1 MKKNKSENIK
11 ILLNSMISYLRI
23 FCTTVFSLL
32 TVRYLIEALGIE
44 QFGIYALITGVVTI
58 LAFLNSAM
66 TVSTQRY
73 LSFHQGTGDLQNLNK
88 IFKSS
93 LLLHIVIGLFL
104 VVILFG
110 TMYPLI
116 NNFLN
121 IDKSLIERTYYLYGG
136 VIISIFFAIVTV
148 PFNALLISHENFRID
163 AFILVFKAF
172 LLLIFS
178 ITLHFIAEEYRL
190 IAFSVILAGINIITF
205 LCYLVY
211 CRRKYDECNMSAVV
225 DSQLLKEMI
234 SFALWNLY
242 TNLCYVLNTQGIN
255 IVVNKFFG
263 AKMNAAYGIAF
274 QVNGQVK
281 NLSQTLLSAMNPQIM
296 KSEGSSNRERAIH
309 VSVAASKIGFF
320 LVALVT
326 IPCLYVLPNLIELWL
341 GIIPQYVVVFTI
353 FFLFA
358 NLINQLTAGVTP
370 AVQAVGKIKKFQM
383 VIGSTALIVLPI
395 SYILLNCGL
404 SIYYVLYLL
413 IFIEI
418 ITGIMKVWF
427 FSEILS
433 IKVSWYIKN
442 VIFRMAFPF
451 LLTNLLLYG
460 AIDYFMLDGV
470 ILILI
475 LSTFIYISISYLFS
489 LNRQEKKEVNSIFM
503 ITINKLNLRK
513 NNEKY

>member
-1 MKKNKSENIK
+1 MEKNKSENVK
-11 ILLNSMISYLRI
+11 ILFNSMISYLRI
-23 FCTTVFSLL
+23 LCTTVFSLL

-73 LSFHQGTGDLQNLNK
+73 LSYHQGTGNIQNLNK

-93 LLLHIVIGLFL
+93 LLLHTVIGLVL

-110 TMYPLI
+110 TMHPLI

-121 IDKSLIERTYYLYGG
+121 INPNLIERTYYLYSG
-136 VIISIFFAIVTV
+136 VTVSIFFTIITV
-148 PFNALLISHENFRID
+148 PFNALLVSHENFRID
-163 AFILVFKAF
+163 AFILVLKAF

-178 ITLHFIAEEYRL
+178 IAIHLISEEYRL
-190 IAFSVILAGINIITF
+190 ISFSIILVGINIIVF
-205 LCYLVY
+205 LCYFVY
-211 CRRKYDECNMSAVV
+211 CRSKYDECSINAVT
-225 DSQLLKEMI
+225 DSHLLKEMT

-255 IVVNKFFG
+255 IVINKFFG

-296 KSEGSSNRERAIH
+296 KSEGRSNRERAIH

-326 IPCLYVLPNLIELWL
+326 IPCLYILPNLIELWL
-341 GIIPQYVVVFTI
+341 GIIPQYVVLFTI

-358 NLINQLTAGVTP
+358 NLINQLTVGVTP

-395 SYILLNCGL
+395 SYILLHYEF
-404 SIYYVLYLL
+404 SIYYVLYIL

-418 ITGIMKVWF
+418 VTGIMKIWF

-433 IKVSWYIKN
+433 VKISWYIKN
-442 VIFRMAFPF
+442 VIFRMIFPF
-451 LLTNLLLYG
+451 LVTNLLLYG
-460 AIDYFMLDGV
+460 VIDYFILDGV
-470 ILILI
+470 VLII
-475 LSTFIYISISYLFS
+475 TLSLFSYITISYLFS
-489 LNRQEKKEVNSIFM
+489 LNRQEKKEVNSIFLIM
-503 ITINKLNLRK
+503 AKKFNL
-513 NNEKY
+513 

>member
-1 MKKNKSENIK
+1 MERNKSENVK
-11 ILLNSMISYLRI
+11 ILFNSIISYLRI
-23 FCTTVFSLL
+23 FCTTIFSLL

-44 QFGIYALITGVVTI
+44 QFGIYALVTGVVTI

-73 LSFHQGTGDLQNLNK
+73 LSFHQGTGDIQNLKK

-93 LLLHIVIGLFL
+93 LLLHILIGLVL
-104 VVILFG
+104 VIILFG
-110 TMYPLI
+110 TMFPLI

-121 IDKSLIERTYYLYGG
+121 INVSLIGRTYYLYSG
-136 VIISIFFAIVTV
+136 VIISIFFTIITV
-148 PFNALLISHENFRID
+148 PFNALLVSHENFKID

-172 LLLIFS
+172 LLLAFS
-178 ITLHFIAEEYRL
+178 ITLHLVAEEYRL
-190 IAFSVILAGINIITF
+190 IAFSIILASINIIIF
-205 LCYLVY
+205 FCYLVY
-211 CRRKYDECNMSAVV
+211 CSKKYSECNINSIT
-225 DSQLLKEMI
+225 DIHLLKEMTF
-234 SFALWNLY
+234 FALWNLY

-255 IVVNKFFG
+255 IVINKFFG

-296 KSEGSSNRERAIH
+296 KSEGRSNRERAIH

-326 IPCLYVLPNLIELWL
+326 IPCLYILPNLIELWL
-341 GIIPQYVVVFTI
+341 GIIPQYVVLFTI

-358 NLINQLTAGVTP
+358 NLINQLTVGVTP
-370 AVQAVGKIKKFQM
+370 AVQAVGKIKRFQM

-395 SYILLNCGL
+395 SYILLHYNF

-418 ITGIMKVWF
+418 ITGIMKIWF

-433 IKVSWYIKN
+433 VKISWYIKN
-442 VIFRMAFPF
+442 VIFRMVFPF
-451 LLTNLLLYG
+451 LATNLLLYG
-460 AIDYFMLDGV
+460 VIDYFMLDGV
-470 ILILI
+470 FLTIIFSL
-475 LSTFIYISISYLFS
+475 LSYITMSYLFS
-489 LNRQEKKEVNSIFM
+489 LNRQEKKEVNSILLIM
-503 ITINKLNLRK
+503 AKKLNLRK